1 MRLVGTL
8 TFAPRQK
15 QHCAGGANR
24 WSVRSRPGM
33 RHFAVVVW
41 HGDLA
46 LLDPPAIV
54 CRALHPM
61 EDPDLVGRPG
71 ELEQELELYKRGY
84 LMCECFSQV
93 VPEGEFGYRG
103 EHRLYA
109 ISRSDVERAVGLLR
123 AASSVAHNRSSDP
136 AQWKLHTQ

>member
-1 MRLVGTL
+1 
-8 TFAPRQK
+8 
-15 QHCAGGANR
+15 
-24 WSVRSRPGM
+24 M

-41 HGDLA
+41 HGNLA

-109 ISRSDVERAVGLLR
+109 ISRSDFERAVGLLR
-123 AASSVAHNRSSDP
+123 ERDFPEYEEHVYDAVVRAAEHDPRGQSSMPRLDLSRWLS
-136 AQWKLHTQ
+136 